1 MPLAQTLNTAPHFI
15 DARVLVDFLD
25 QQAVVDTG
33 LKTGSTR
40 YCMGGP
46 IVMRTVAE
54 MPVRLGT
61 AAHSTVVD

>member
-1 MPLAQTLNTAPHFI
+1 
-15 DARVLVDFLD
+15 LVDFLD

-33 LKTGSTR
+33 LKTGSTG